1 MFCEVGRMQLSA
13 ASLLIAAQQS
23 AKPQPQQ
30 AASSFA
36 SAMGEHQKSE
46 DFAPID
52 FKQPAKP
59 QSAAASASQSAPSR
73 MGAAIDIRV

>member
-1 MFCEVGRMQLSA
+1 MAG
-13 ASLLIAAQQS
+13 
-23 AKPQPQQ
+23 
-30 AASSFA
+30 
-36 SAMGEHQKSE
+36 HQKAE

-59 QSAAASASQSAPSR
+59 QSSAAQMPQSAPAR

>member
-1 MFCEVGRMQLSA
+1 MFCKIGAMQLSA
-13 ASLLIAAQQS
+13 ASMLVAAQHA
-23 AKPQPQQ
+23 AKPQPQR

-36 SAMGEHQKSE
+36 SAMAEHQKSE

-59 QSAAASASQSAPSR
+59 QTAAAQAPQSAPIR
-73 MGAAIDIRV
+73 MGASIDIRI